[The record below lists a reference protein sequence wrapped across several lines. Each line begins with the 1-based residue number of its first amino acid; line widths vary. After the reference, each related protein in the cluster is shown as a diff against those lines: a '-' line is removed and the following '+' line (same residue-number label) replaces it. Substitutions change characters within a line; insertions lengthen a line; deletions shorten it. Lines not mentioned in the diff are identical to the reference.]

1 MILDSFTNREFYKA
15 RKKLEKAAARNR
27 QATIA
32 AMLCVAYDSFHR
44 MQLNRIC
51 AQNHM
56 SYQEAERQSAE
67 FSDVFGVDIP
77 TEAFLPNEEKYSD
90 EAIDY
95 YKDYVENCKLLTQIG
110 YTTYDVDAFC
120 KMVFYNPEKYDMCHF
135 RAFNSVGY
143 AISMVSVYD
152 YLCGSCNEVI
162 MTIFEPSGLQPMNEK
177 GIKAFIRT
185 MYKVVDVFSRMVELR
200 AERYEKTRC

>member
-32 AMLCVAYDSFHR
+32 AMLCVAYDSFHK

-51 AQNHM
+51 AQNKM
-56 SYQEAERQSAE
+56 SYQEAESHSVE
-67 FSDVFGVDIP
+67 FSDAFGVDIP
-77 TEAFLPNEEKYSD
+77 TEAFLPNEEKYSND
-90 EAIDY
+90 AIEW
-95 YKDYVENCKLLTQIG
+95 YKEYMENRKLLIHMG
-110 YTTYDVDAFC
+110 YSVGDVDAFC

-152 YLCGSCNEVI
+152 YLCGACKEVV
-162 MTIFEPSGLQPMNEK
+162 MTTFEPSGIQPMNEK

-185 MYKVVDVFSRMVELR
+185 MYKVVDVFFQMVELR
-200 AERYEKTRC
+200 AERYEKTCC

>member
-1 MILDSFTNREFYKA
+1 MKA
-15 RKKLEKAAARNR
+15 RRAFEKVAARNR
-27 QATIA
+27 MATIA
-32 AMLCVAYDSFHR
+32 AMLCVAYDSFHK

-51 AQNHM
+51 AQSDI
-56 SYQEAERQSAE
+56 SYQEAEARSVE
-67 FSDVFGVDIP
+67 FSDAFGVDIP
-77 TEAFLPNEEKYSD
+77 TEAFLPDEEKYSND
-90 EAIDY
+90 AIDNY
-95 YKDYVENCKLLTQIG
+95 REYQENRKLLTQMG

-162 MTIFEPSGLQPMNEK
+162 MTIFEPSGLQPMDEK
-177 GIKAFIRT
+177 GIRAFIRT
-185 MYKVVDVFSRMVELR
+185 MYKVVYTFGQIVELR
-200 AERYEKTRC
+200 AMRNEKIRC

>member
-27 QATIA
+27 TTIA

-77 TEAFLPNEEKYSD
+77 TEAFLPNEEKYSND
-90 EAIDY
+90 AIEW
-95 YKDYVENCKLLTQIG
+95 YKEYMENRKLLINMG
-110 YTTYDVDAFC
+110 YSVSDVDAFC

-152 YLCGSCNEVI
+152 YLCGACKEVV
-162 MTIFEPSGLQPMNEK
+162 MTTFEPSGMQPMNEK
-177 GIKAFIRT
+177 GIRGFIKT
-185 MYKVVDVFSRMVELR
+185 MYKVVNAFYDIVIKR
-200 AERYEKTRC
+200 AERDETRCC